1 MASCSVAYGA
11 GSPRARDGKPKP
23 NPRPNPSMTDT
34 FAMAPRRLPVST
46 RQRVFDKFQ
55 RGYVMFAFMI
65 YEGAFTSTLRYLRGG
80 DEHLLPGQTD
90 IASTVA
96 QTIIL
101 TILCWMWWLHRRH
114 LVPVMRDILPYLLI
128 LLVCTLSALWSD
140 YPFPTVRRSVTL
152 SSCVFF
158 GAYCYL
164 QFGLK

>member
-1 MASCSVAYGA
+1 
-11 GSPRARDGKPKP
+11 
-23 NPRPNPSMTDT
+23 MTDT

-101 TILCWMWWLHRRH
+101 TILCWMWWLRRRH
-114 LVPVMRDILPYLLI
+114 LVDGKRI
-128 LLVCTLSALWSD
+128 
-140 YPFPTVRRSVTL
+140 RSWDD
-152 SSCVFF
+152 
-158 GAYCYL
+158 L
-164 QFGLK
+164 QFCNQIAVVVENTRQGPDRV